1 MRLNGITRK
10 FCQEERNPDTERRK
24 VCGALLLDC
33 EHEDHEHEL
42 GCQEYLNEQ
51 ALSDGCAAAEHGVDS
66 HGAWVHRRHE
76 AGGCDASNE
85 LSGITRRLRIVDIPP
100 QSQSASV
107 TYASLEPDEFDKK
120 GRGEG

>member
-10 FCQEERNPDTERRK
+10 FCQEERNSDAERRK

-33 EHEDHEHEL
+33 EHEDYEHEL

-76 AGGCDASNE
+76 AGGCDSSNE
-85 LSGITRRLRIVDIPP
+85 LSGDNEETANCGHSTAKPECKCDLRQFRTR
-100 QSQSASV
+100 
-107 TYASLEPDEFDKK
+107 
-120 GRGEG
+120 